1 MIKPIGDE
9 QTLFTLGKPINLGPN
24 SSIDLNRFGH
34 SDEQASFSSLL
45 KQALDNVNGM
55 QQHANSR
62 MQAIET
68 GASTDLVGAM
78 IASQKA
84 TLSFQALMQVRN
96 KVITAYE
103 EVMRMQ
109 I

>member
-9 QTLFTLGKPINLGPN
+9 QTLLTLGKPLNLGPN
-24 SSIDLNRFGH
+24 GSIDLNRFSH
-34 SDEQASFSSLL
+34 NDEQPSFSSLL
-45 KQALDNVNGM
+45 KQAIDNVDGM
-55 QQHANSR
+55 QRNANTQ
-62 MQAIET
+62 MKAIET

-96 KVITAYE
+96 KVISAYE